1 MNGDVWKMN
10 DNALQWNLNVHGW
23 TSLMDNE
30 LYYLNYHMVW
40 I

>member
-1 MNGDVWKMN
+1 MN
-10 DNALQWNLNVHGW
+10 DNALWWNVNVHGW

-30 LYYLNYHMVW
+30 LYYLNYHT